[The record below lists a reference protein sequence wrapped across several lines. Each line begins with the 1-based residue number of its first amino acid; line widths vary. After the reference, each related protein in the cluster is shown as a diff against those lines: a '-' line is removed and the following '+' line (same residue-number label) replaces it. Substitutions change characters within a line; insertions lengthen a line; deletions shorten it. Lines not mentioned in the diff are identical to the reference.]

1 MDDATKNDRP
11 KGKRGRPKGSKDSI
25 PRKPKPRKG
34 PVTMSGIQLPA
45 YDPLPFQKLPKGHKK
60 SEQPK
65 PKTPKAPCLRVP
77 NDKGTG
83 APTAYTE
90 QLGTYICE
98 CLIHGM
104 SLVDICKMDRMPSVK
119 CVLTWV
125 WKLPDFGKMY
135 REARKTQA
143 EHGALE
149 IRDLAD
155 EKPWTYVD
163 QGGQEHI
170 DPAWNTWQA
179 NRIKARTWIAS
190 KLLPKVYGERLSVDG
205 SQTVK
210 HTVDPNDLARLDSV
224 LERLKAKRNK

>member
-1 MDDATKNDRP
+1 MDDATKNDTP
-11 KGKRGRPKGSKDSI
+11 KGKRGRPKGKKDSA
-25 PRKPKPRKG
+25 PRKAKPPKG

-45 YDPLPFQKLPKGHKK
+45 YEIPVPFQKLPKGHTKA
-60 SEQPK
+60 EQPK
-65 PKTPKAPCLRVP
+65 RKKIPAPRVSP
-77 NDKGTG
+77 NQGTTG
-83 APTAYTE
+83 SLSAYTE

-104 SLVDICKMDRMPSVK
+104 SLRDIAKLDGMPEVK
-119 CVLTWV
+119 TILCWV
-125 WKLPDFGKMY
+125 WKHEAFGKQY

-190 KLLPKVYGERLSVDG
+190 KLLPKVYGERLAVDG
-205 SQTVK
+205 NQTVK
-210 HTVDPNDLARLDSV
+210 HTVDPNDLASLNAVVD
-224 LERLKAKRNK
+224 RLKAKRGK

>member
-1 MDDATKNDRP
+1 MDDNKKPKKGRP
-11 KGKRGRPKGSKDSI
+11 KGKKDSV
-25 PRKPKPRKG
+25 PRTRKPKPRKG
-34 PVTMSGIQLPA
+34 PVTLSGIQLPA
-45 YDPLPFQKLPKGHKK
+45 YEAPIPFTKLPKGHKK
-60 SEQPK
+60 SDQPK
-65 PKTPKAPCLRVP
+65 PKKAPCVRVP
-77 NDKGTG
+77 LASGPG

-104 SLVDICKMDRMPSVK
+104 SLVDICKMDQMPSVK

-125 WKLPDFGKMY
+125 WKLPEFGKMY

-179 NRIKARTWIAS
+179 NRIKARTWIAA
-190 KLLPKVYGERLSVDG
+190 KLLPRVYGERLAVDG
-205 SQTVK
+205 NQTIK
-210 HTVDPNDLARLDSV
+210 HTVDPNDMATLSSV
-224 LERLKAKRNK
+224 VEALRAKRKAK

>member
-1 MDDATKNDRP
+1 MDQDENTQPP
-11 KGKRGRPKGSKDSI
+11 KGKRGRPKGAKDSA
-25 PRKPKPRKG
+25 PRKPKPKKG
-34 PVTMSGIQLPA
+34 PKTLSGIQLPA
-45 YDPLPFQKLPKGHKK
+45 YEAPLPGRKLPKGQRKK
-60 SEQPK
+60 DQ
-65 PKTPKAPCLRVP
+65 PKTPKAPCIRVP
-77 NDKGTG
+77 LASGPG

-90 QLGTYICE
+90 HLGTYICE

-104 SLVDICKMDRMPSVK
+104 SLVDICKMDQMPSVK

-125 WKLPDFGKMY
+125 WKIPEFGKMY

-190 KLLPKVYGERLSVDG
+190 KLLPKVYGERLAVDG
-205 SQTVK
+205 NQTVK
-210 HTVDPNDLARLDSV
+210 HTVDPNDIQSLNAV
-224 LERLKAKRNK
+224 VERLKAKRG